1 MILEIKDQLNQIHK
15 IRNGEIKEGLAL
27 GIKSFDTYFRFK
39 KGTFNIFLGHSN
51 VGKTHSVLF
60 FMFLYALKH
69 DLRFLIYTGEN
80 EPYSILRK
88 LLEYKEGMPINKID
102 EEKLKEGSQWV
113 DSHFKFISIDEQYTY
128 TKLLEL
134 GTQIKKSWDYQGF
147 FIDPYNS
154 LEKDRDMARSLGMH
168 EHDYKACSDM
178 RMFCHKTGVALW
190 LSVHAVTESLRRLHG
205 TQHDYAGHPVP
216 PMMSDCEG
224 GGKFGNRCD
233 NFMVIHRYIQHN
245 LDWMITNL
253 HVRKVK
259 DTDTGMMPT
268 TLDSPVRIR
277 SLINNVGFSID
288 GENMIDLMND
298 EHTGESIQKT

>member
-1 MILEIKDQLNQIHK
+1 MILDIKDQLNKIHD
-15 IRNGEIKEGLAL
+15 IRSGKIKEGLGL
-27 GIKSFDTYFRFK
+27 GIKSFDQYFRFK

-51 VGKTHSVLF
+51 VGKTHTVVYL
-60 FMFLYALKH
+60 MFLYALKH
-69 DLRFLIYTGEN
+69 DLRFLLLTAEN
-80 EPYSILRK
+80 EPYSIVRK
-88 LLEYKEGMPINKID
+88 IIEYKEGMPINKID
-102 EEKLKEGSQWV
+102 EEKLQEGSRWV

-128 TKLLEL
+128 KKLLEL
-134 GTQIKKSWDYQGF
+134 GTNIKKSWDYQAF

-190 LSVHAVTESLRRLHG
+190 LSVHAVTESLRRLHN
-205 TQHDYAGHPVP
+205 TNHEYAGHPVP

-233 NFMVIHRYIQHN
+233 NFIVIHRYIQSA
-245 LDWMITNL
+245 LDWMVTHL

-268 TLDSPVRIR
+268 TLDSPVRLR
-277 SLINNVGFSID
+277 SLINNVGFSIEGD
-288 GENMIDLMND
+288 NMIDLMN
-298 EHTGESIQKT
+298 EHTGEGISKT